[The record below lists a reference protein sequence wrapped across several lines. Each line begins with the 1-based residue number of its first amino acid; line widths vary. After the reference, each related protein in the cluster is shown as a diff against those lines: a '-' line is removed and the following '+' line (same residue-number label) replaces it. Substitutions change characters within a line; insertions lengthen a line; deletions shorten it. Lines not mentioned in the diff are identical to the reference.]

1 MEVVH
6 TAIAI
11 VLVVGLIIWAKVDS
25 VISLVIACLYLGLAA
40 GVGFEGTV
48 TAITG
53 GFGEIM
59 TKVGLLIGFGVLIGA
74 LLHSL
79 GTFRKLVRAL
89 LSVVGAKRLPY
100 ALTGAMSTVF
110 PSIYVDVQV
119 VLAAPIAR
127 SSARHVG
134 PRGLAHLAGA
144 IGTGIFAGYV
154 FVVPGLAAVTIAGI
168 LEIPLGT
175 YMIAGIVLGPATA
188 LLTTFLFGRLLRL
201 GWWKP
206 ETDEAQDEPLDGD
219 GVEQNTAGTGPG
231 EGASRSDVDVPLPV
245 ALLPILVPLLMI
257 AGGAFADLADVT
269 NGFVAFLGNPNVAL
283 FVGLLGAY
291 LLARAA
297 TGVERTDKALK
308 TGFHTTGEILL
319 ITGIGGSLGAVIEAT
334 GLDQTLASLFSASE
348 GAAVVTSIL
357 LAWFI
362 AAVLHLAI
370 GSVSVAAIAAAGII
384 SPVLGSIDVAPLA
397 IGLAVAS
404 GSMFAL
410 TVNSNFFWMFKS
422 LLGLTT
428 KGALKTMTLVT
439 SMASL
444 VSLPMVLAVA
454 FLA

>member
-11 VLVVGLIIWAKVDS
+11 VLVVGLIIWAKVDP

-168 LEIPLGT
+168 LKIPLGT
-175 YMIAGIVLGPATA
+175 YMIAGIVLGPVTA

-206 ETDEAQDEPLDGD
+206 ETDEAQEEPLDGD

>member
-11 VLVVGLIIWAKVDS
+11 VLVVGLIIWAKVDP

-188 LLTTFLFGRLLRL
+188 LLTTFLFGRLLRV

-257 AGGAFADLADVT
+257 AGGAFADLADVS

-334 GLDQTLASLFSASE
+334 GLDRTLASLFSASE

>member
-1 MEVVH
+1 VEVVH

-11 VLVVGLIIWAKVDS
+11 VLVVGLIIWAKVDP

-231 EGASRSDVDVPLPV
+231 EGASLSDVDVPLPV

-370 GSVSVAAIAAAGII
+370 GSVSVAAIAAAGIT

>member
-11 VLVVGLIIWAKVDS
+11 VLVVGLIIWAKVDP

-257 AGGAFADLADVT
+257 AGGAFADLADVS

>member
-1 MEVVH
+1 VEVVH

-11 VLVVGLIIWAKVDS
+11 VLVVGLIIWAKVDP

>member
-11 VLVVGLIIWAKVDS
+11 VLVVGLIIWAKVDP

-175 YMIAGIVLGPATA
+175 YMIAGIVLGPVTA

>member
-11 VLVVGLIIWAKVDS
+11 VLVVGLIIWAKVDP

>member
-11 VLVVGLIIWAKVDS
+11 VLVVGLIIWAKVDP

-134 PRGLAHLAGA
+134 SRGLAHLAGA

>member
-1 MEVVH
+1 VEVVH

-11 VLVVGLIIWAKVDS
+11 VLVVGLIIWAKVDP

-175 YMIAGIVLGPATA
+175 YMIAGIVLGPVTA

>member
-1 MEVVH
+1 
-6 TAIAI
+6 
-11 VLVVGLIIWAKVDS
+11 
-25 VISLVIACLYLGLAA
+25 
-40 GVGFEGTV
+40 
-48 TAITG
+48 
-53 GFGEIM
+53 
-59 TKVGLLIGFGVLIGA
+59 
-74 LLHSL
+74 
-79 GTFRKLVRAL
+79 
-89 LSVVGAKRLPY
+89 
-100 ALTGAMSTVF
+100 
-110 PSIYVDVQV
+110 
-119 VLAAPIAR
+119 
-127 SSARHVG
+127 
-134 PRGLAHLAGA
+134 
-144 IGTGIFAGYV
+144 
-154 FVVPGLAAVTIAGI
+154 
-168 LEIPLGT
+168 
-175 YMIAGIVLGPATA
+175 
-188 LLTTFLFGRLLRL
+188 
-201 GWWKP
+201 
-206 ETDEAQDEPLDGD
+206 
-219 GVEQNTAGTGPG
+219 VEQNTAGTGPG

>member
-11 VLVVGLIIWAKVDS
+11 VLVVGLIIWAKVDP

-134 PRGLAHLAGA
+134 PRGLAHLASA

>member
-11 VLVVGLIIWAKVDS
+11 VLVVGLIIWAKVDP

-175 YMIAGIVLGPATA
+175 YMIAGIVLGPVTA

-283 FVGLLGAY
+283 FVGLVGAY

-444 VSLPMVLAVA
+444 VSLPMVLVVA

>member
-11 VLVVGLIIWAKVDS
+11 VLVVGLIIWAKVDP

-40 GVGFEGTV
+40 GVGFEGTI

-175 YMIAGIVLGPATA
+175 YMIAGIVLGPVTA
-188 LLTTFLFGRLLRL
+188 LLTTFLFGRLLRV

>member
-11 VLVVGLIIWAKVDS
+11 VLVVGLIIWAKVDP

-175 YMIAGIVLGPATA
+175 YMIAGIVLGPVTA

-444 VSLPMVLAVA
+444 VSLPMVLVVA

>member
-11 VLVVGLIIWAKVDS
+11 VLVVGLIIWAKVDP

-188 LLTTFLFGRLLRL
+188 LLTTFLFGRLLRV

-257 AGGAFADLADVT
+257 AGGAFADLADVS

-334 GLDQTLASLFSASE
+334 GLDQTLASLVSASA

>member
-11 VLVVGLIIWAKVDS
+11 VLVVGLIIWAKVDP

-79 GTFRKLVRAL
+79 GTFRKLVWAL

-188 LLTTFLFGRLLRL
+188 LLTTFLFGRLLRV

-257 AGGAFADLADVT
+257 AGGAFADLADVS